1 MTNLLILSVVV
12 GLLGGIAIGIQNP
25 LAGHMGQRVGV
36 LEAAFIVHLGGAILA
51 GMALALAGGGGLG
64 RWREVPWYSLSAG
77 GLGVVV
83 VCAVSYTIP
92 RIGIAATVALVVA
105 AQLIVGA
112 LLDHVGFLGFDLR
125 LLDPVRLVGM
135 TLLLAGVW
143 LVLR

>member
-1 MTNLLILSVVV
+1 MNLLILSVLI
-12 GLLGGIAIGIQNP
+12 GLLGGVAIGLQNP
-25 LAGHMGQRVGV
+25 LASQMGQRVGL
-36 LEAAFIVHLGGAILA
+36 LEGAFIVHLGGAILA
-51 GMALALAGGGGLG
+51 GLPLALSGGGGLG

-105 AQLIVGA
+105 AQLTVGA
-112 LLDHVGFLGFDLR
+112 WLDHVGFLGFDLR
-125 LLDPVRLVGM
+125 TLDPTRLVGM
-135 TLLLAGVW
+135 ALLLGGVW